1 MKITYLIETARSL
14 ECMSHLVFKL
24 AVYTDTR
31 CHLSY
36 SVRNSSRSCA
46 TVHIRAIEFQ
56 RWPVAINKVA
66 RRASYFTWL
75 SLSLS
80 RNCEILW
87 KFSISP
93 SSPIDIFDTRNT
105 RHWYSSM
112 DRALLSRIGAYCSAP
127 STLRLKEREKI
138 VSIVPFSHRILFFL
152 SIISLSN
159 NGKDLKQHSHSI
171 RFETFDVGHK

>member
-1 MKITYLIETARSL
+1 MKICYLKQLQQSRNFVFMKRIFSASKFMYNNFMKITYLIETARSP
-14 ECMSHLVFKL
+14 ECVWHLVFKL

-31 CHLSY
+31 CHRSY

-56 RWPVAINKVA
+56 RWPVAINKVT

-93 SSPIDIFDTRNT
+93 SSAIDIFNTRNT

-112 DRALLSRIGAYCSAP
+112 ARI
-127 STLRLKEREKI
+127 E
-138 VSIVPFSHRILFFL
+138 FF
-152 SIISLSN
+152 
-159 NGKDLKQHSHSI
+159 
-171 RFETFDVGHK
+171 